1 MQPIKST
8 QSHHAHIS
16 NGEAP
21 STDLHSWHQIRV
33 MTFPGQYFTLR
44 DEPGKQYD
52 SVSMGQI
59 LRLVRE
65 PANARKEDAA
75 ATIGSNYCG
84 HDARTHDVQA
94 EKGQYSLLR
103 FDIDAGNPSL
113 QDVCTAFRQS
123 LGGGAFMVYS
133 TSSAKPDSRRWRVLV
148 PLLVPVSHEL
158 RQAAEV
164 TLRQDIEML
173 WGFEFDQVL
182 DRAGQ
187 HIYLPA
193 VAPHKRNEDGAPIY
207 YEWEVCGETPLDLEH
222 SSLGATVRS
231 HINQRR
237 DQERRRQ
244 AALEEQREKQRLKRE
259 SVHQTGETTLSPI
272 DWFNHHHLLGDILVE
287 AGYEQSPSDPR
298 DWRSPLQTTGSYATR
313 AYDDYFVT
321 LSGSDA
327 QAGIGIPTRNGARV
341 GDAFSVFLRFMHQG
355 DRNSALREIRARREF
370 AEEAASSK
378 RPDGGLPPIK
388 PITLEEIQHAS
399 LTPRVVVP
407 QMLYADARLRIG
419 PGGSSKTT
427 LAAHEAVVLAL
438 GRPLWGR
445 TVAAPVRTVFI
456 PREDSREILVAR
468 IRSTMLELM
477 LDESEQAAVLE
488 NIAVL
493 DFTDISFRLS
503 AVQDD
508 VVIPHRQNLRA
519 LVDVLRE
526 WKPDWVICDPLVSFG
541 VGESRVN
548 DAEQGLI
555 EAFRILRN
563 ELNCCIEGIHH
574 TGKAVA
580 RDKTLDQYAGRGGS
594 ALADGARMAAVM
606 QPLDAKEWAKK
617 TGTLLAEGETGLVMA
632 FPKLSYCKP
641 QPPIFIRR
649 KGFAFRMEASVAP
662 QDPDA
667 ALRGNADRVYAF
679 LLKEY
684 AEGRR
689 YSMTELDVVAER
701 MHLTRAVLRE
711 ACSFLKTEGL
721 VIYHGSR
728 GRTGAHYEPLV
739 IDQGGDDSLLT

>member
-1 MQPIKST
+1 MQIRNST
-8 QSHHAHIS
+8 PSHRPHIPG
-16 NGEAP
+16 GEAP
-21 STDLHSWHQIRV
+21 STDLLYWHETRV

-44 DEPGKQYD
+44 DQPGRHYD
-52 SVSMGQI
+52 SISMGEI
-59 LRLVRE
+59 LRLVRQ
-65 PANARKEDAA
+65 PAAARKEDAP
-75 ATIGSNYCG
+75 ATIGSNYGG

-113 QDVCTAFRQS
+113 HDVCSAFRQS
-123 LGGGAFMVYS
+123 LGEGAFMVYS
-133 TSSAKPDSRRWRVLV
+133 TSNATPDSRRWRILV

-164 TLRQDIEML
+164 MLRQDIEML
-173 WGFEFDQVL
+173 WGFEFDHVL

-193 VAPHKRNEDGAPIY
+193 VAPHKRDEDGAPIY
-207 YEWEVCGETPLDLEH
+207 YEWEIFGETPLDLGN
-222 SSLGATVRS
+222 SSLYPKVQS
-231 HINQRR
+231 QINQCHHL
-237 DQERRRQ
+237 EKRRQ
-244 AALEEQREKQRLKRE
+244 AALEEQCEKQRLKRE
-259 SVHQTGETTLSPI
+259 SVRQPGEATLSPI
-272 DWFNHHHLLGDILVE
+272 DWFNHHHPLEDVLVE
-287 AGYEQSPSDPR
+287 AGYEQSASDPR

-313 AYDDYFVT
+313 AYEDYFVT

-341 GDAFSVFLRFMHQG
+341 GDAFSVFLHFMHQG
-355 DRNSALREIRARREF
+355 ERNSALREIRARREF
-370 AEEAASSK
+370 AEEVVTSN
-378 RPDGGLPPIK
+378 RPEGGLPPIK
-388 PITLEEIQHAS
+388 PITLEELQQAS
-399 LTPRVVVP
+399 LTPRIVVP

-438 GRPLWGR
+438 GRPVWGR
-445 TVAAPVRTVFI
+445 TVAGPVRTVFI
-456 PREDSREILVAR
+456 TREDSREILVAR
-468 IRSTMLELM
+468 IRSTMLDLM
-477 LDESEQAAVLE
+477 LDEHEQAAVLE

-555 EAFRILRN
+555 EAFRVLRN

-594 ALADGARMAAVM
+594 ALADGARMVAVM
-606 QPLDAKEWAKK
+606 QPLAAKEWAKS
-617 TGTLLAEGETGLVMA
+617 TGTLLADGETGLVMA

-649 KGFAFRMEASVAP
+649 KGFAFRMEATVAP

-667 ALRGNADRVYAF
+667 ALRGNADRVHAF
-679 LLKEY
+679 LLQEY

-689 YSMTELDVVAER
+689 YSMTELDGVAER